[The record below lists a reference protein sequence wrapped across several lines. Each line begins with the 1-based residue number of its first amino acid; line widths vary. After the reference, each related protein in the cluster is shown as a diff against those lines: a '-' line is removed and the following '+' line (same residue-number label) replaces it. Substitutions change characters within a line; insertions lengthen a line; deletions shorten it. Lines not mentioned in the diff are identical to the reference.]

1 MAPCCPRAT
10 KFPEMCDMHLLRR
23 RLLPDTQ
30 DPVRSPTTCGCFWCK
45 FGVRDRTGS
54 LCLGRLDGVRNA
66 WNSFSSPA
74 LEAPE
79 SLLQCGDF
87 CFRTTKN
94 PLPAFAFILP
104 SQKSRLPIKDPSNRL
119 RPLQNSR
126 QGLESRKV
134 PNQPADALL

>member
-54 LCLGRLDGVRNA
+54 LCLGRLDGVRNG
-66 WNSFSSPA
+66 WNSCPTPA
-74 LEAPE
+74 FEAPE
-79 SLLQCGDF
+79 SLLQCGHF
-87 CFRTTKN
+87 SGKRKHRLFSHN
-94 PLPAFAFILP
+94 QEPLACLQSAIT
-104 SQKSRLPIKDPSNRL
+104 QEPIAHK
-119 RPLQNSR
+119 RP
-126 QGLESRKV
+126 V
-134 PNQPADALL
+134 